1 MGDEVRIFSHHQQY
15 SDTENCE
22 EEGRGGGVK
31 IYGRVEGIHK
41 KSVQHCIL
49 NSLEQERYRDDDS
62 GTHNRNIGPAMSSG
76 FGPACPAGSEI
87 QHENVEG
94 YEELGNP
101 RLLLL
106 NYQWKDGDRTNQ
118 DRGDSHKIGTSGPNM
133 RLASF
138 AQEHGRKADGKGDR
152 AGSDMNG
159 HPRCHSVWV
168 FHVASR

>member
-1 MGDEVRIFSHHQQY
+1 MK
-15 SDTENCE
+15 
-22 EEGRGGGVK
+22 GGGFK

-62 GTHNRNIGPAMSSG
+62 GTHNRNVGPSMSST
-76 FGPACPAGSEI
+76 FGSTCPTGSEI

-106 NYQWKDGDRTNQ
+106 NYQGKDRDSTDQNC
-118 DRGDSHKIGTSGPNM
+118 GDSHEIGASRPCV

-138 AQEHGRKADGKGDR
+138 A
-152 AGSDMNG
+152 
-159 HPRCHSVWV
+159 
-168 FHVASR
+168 